1 MYLTCLRITYL
12 PVHFRI
18 IVFGSWY
25 FLPSISVKKQANGG
39 LSKDF
44 LLPVIIF
51 VIPVLISF
59 LLWFLL
65 WLGKKR
71 EMFFQQKESNI
82 IIDVGVIYCHSGFIS
97 FSGHDYWISHHCR
110 IHLSMENVFI
120 NTFYFYIYCKHGKR
134 RKYGAL
140 QTLATM
146 AELLLSC

>member
-1 MYLTCLRITYL
+1 MVLDIFCHLFQWKTSKWRVIKRL
-12 PVHFRI
+12 PIASDYICNSGVDF
-18 IVFGSWY
+18 
-25 FLPSISVKKQANGG
+25 ISA
-39 LSKDF
+39 
-44 LLPVIIF
+44 VISA
-51 VIPVLISF
+51 VTR
-59 LLWFLL
+59 
-65 WLGKKR
+65 KKR
-71 EMFFQQKESNI
+71 EMFFQQKKSNI
-82 IIDVGVIYCHSGFIS
+82 IIDVDVIYCHSGFIS

>member
-1 MYLTCLRITYL
+1 MVLDIFCHLFQWKTSKWRVIKRL
-12 PVHFRI
+12 PFASDYICNSGVDF
-18 IVFGSWY
+18 
-25 FLPSISVKKQANGG
+25 ISA
-39 LSKDF
+39 
-44 LLPVIIF
+44 VISA
-51 VIPVLISF
+51 VTR
-59 LLWFLL
+59 
-65 WLGKKR
+65 KKR
-71 EMFFQQKESNI
+71 EMFFQQKKSNI
-82 IIDVGVIYCHSGFIS
+82 IIDVDDIYCHSGFIS